1 MMASLEEHLSRAVAE
16 LQALERAISDL
27 QSRVTA
33 LRVLMNEYDG
43 AISLLDELKRRGGLT
58 EVLVPI
64 GGGNFIHAEIKRL
77 DIVEVSIGSG
87 IVLRKSLEDGRKI
100 MEKRKESLSRAIEL
114 YENRIIQYAQRA
126 DELRRVV
133 NALAARLRE
142 KQSKSQK
149 SKS

>member
-1 MMASLEEHLSRAVAE
+1 MASLEEHLSRAVVE

-43 AISLLDELKRRGGLT
+43 AISLLDELKRRGELT
-58 EVLVPI
+58 EILVPI

-114 YENRIIQYAQRA
+114 YENQIVQYAQRA

-142 KQSKSQK
+142 KQAKSQESKS
-149 SKS
+149 

>member
-1 MMASLEEHLSRAVAE
+1 MASLEEHLSRAVVE

-43 AISLLDELKRRGGLT
+43 AISLLDELKRRGELT
-58 EVLVPI
+58 EILVPI

-114 YENRIIQYAQRA
+114 YENQILQYAQRA

-142 KQSKSQK
+142 KQAKSQESKS
-149 SKS
+149 

>member
-1 MMASLEEHLSRAVAE
+1 MASLEEHLSRAVAE

-43 AISLLDELKRRGGLT
+43 AISLLDELKRRGELT

-87 IVLRKSLEDGRKI
+87 IVLRKSLEDVRKI

-114 YENRIIQYAQRA
+114 YENRIVQYAQRA

-142 KQSKSQK
+142 KQSKSQE
-149 SKS
+149 SKN

>member
-1 MMASLEEHLSRAVAE
+1 MASLEEHLSRAVAE

-43 AISLLDELKRRGGLT
+43 AISLLDELKKRGGLT

-64 GGGNFIHAEIKRL
+64 GGGNFIHAEVKRL

-100 MEKRKESLSRAIEL
+100 MDKRKESLSRAIVL
-114 YENRIIQYAQRA
+114 YEYRIVQYAQRA

-142 KQSKSQK
+142 KQAKSQESKS
-149 SKS
+149 

>member
-1 MMASLEEHLSRAVAE
+1 MASLEEHLSRAVAE

-43 AISLLDELKRRGGLT
+43 AISLLDELKRRGELT

-64 GGGNFIHAEIKRL
+64 GGGNFIHAEVKRL

-114 YENRIIQYAQRA
+114 YENRIVQYAQRA

-142 KQSKSQK
+142 KQAKSQESKS
-149 SKS
+149 

>member
-1 MMASLEEHLSRAVAE
+1 MASLEEHLSRAVAE

-33 LRVLMNEYDG
+33 LRGLMNEYDG
-43 AISLLDELKRRGGLT
+43 AISLLDELKKRGGLT

-64 GGGNFIHAEIKRL
+64 GGGNFIHAEVKRL

-87 IVLRKSLEDGRKI
+87 IVLRKSLEDGRKL
-100 MEKRKESLSRAIEL
+100 MEKRKESLLRAIEL
-114 YENRIIQYAQRA
+114 YENRIVQYAQRA

-142 KQSKSQK
+142 KQAKSQESKS
-149 SKS
+149 

>member
-64 GGGNFIHAEIKRL
+64 GGGNFIHAEVKRL

-114 YENRIIQYAQRA
+114 YENRIVQYAQRA

-142 KQSKSQK
+142 KQSKSQE